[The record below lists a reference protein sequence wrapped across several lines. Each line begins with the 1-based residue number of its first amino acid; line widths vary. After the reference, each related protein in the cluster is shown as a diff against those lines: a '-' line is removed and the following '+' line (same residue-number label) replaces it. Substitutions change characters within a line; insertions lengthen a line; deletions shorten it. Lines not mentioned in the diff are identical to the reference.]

1 MLASNGS
8 PRDEILD
15 YLYARFGVPHCA
27 FANAQFAE
35 SAGGEIWISSDTA
48 AGGLR
53 SGRPPGLRAIRRT
66 PTGLKPTSAFLV
78 SIGALVASSRAEVD
92 VAVLRLLLL
101 GRRIPC
107 PHADGYVA
115 LSCGGDVIGCGLV
128 ADGIVHCLVPT
139 GRRQELLDV
148 LEVRDGHAV
157 PEV

>member
-1 MLASNGS
+1 LLASNASLREEVLG
-8 PRDEILD
+8 
-15 YLYARFGVPHCA
+15 YLAARFGVPHPA

-35 SAGGEIWISSDTA
+35 SAAGEIWISSDA
-48 AGGLR
+48 VGGFR
-53 SGRPPGLRAIRRT
+53 TRRPPGLRALRRT

-78 SIGALVASSRAEVD
+78 SIGALVASSRVEAD
-92 VAVLRLLLL
+92 VAALRLLAL

-115 LSCGGDVIGCGLV
+115 LSYGGDVVGCGLV
-128 ADGIVHCLVPT
+128 ADGVVHCLVPT

-148 LEVRDGHAV
+148 LTLKEVREA